1 MVFGAVGGFTASLE
15 LSSLDGSNGFV
26 LNGID
31 QGDNLGV
38 SVSGAGDINGDGFDD
53 ILLGALGAS
62 PNGNRLA
69 GESYVIFGSADFGD
83 PVIPDNIAPLLTE
96 INLVSSTN
104 DLTLQIGFNEAI
116 SRNSLNP
123 NNFQLFDS
131 QGQIIPL
138 EDILLRNEDRIIE
151 LSYDTRLEGDY
162 SLIIQQSEITDLAGN
177 AVADEDL
184 NQTITVTDVFI
195 PIIETNLIN
204 DTGNSNSDFIT
215 NDPRITGQIV
225 DSSTITEFTALFDS
239 PESGNFVNILEQL
252 EPDGSFTL
260 DETVL
265 NQINGGMDL
274 SDGSQTLILTA
285 TDEAGNTLEISEFSF
300 TLDTTAPI
308 PQITSA
314 LSNRATF
321 IEIDFGEEIINGDD
335 LNNYTL
341 TRLGEGEISI
351 TGVAFESEGLV
362 QLTLAE
368 PLIGGENYRLDLDS
382 AIEDVSGNA
391 LANNTSFDLN
401 ISLEFSLSTLDGSN
415 GFVINGIDE
424 FDRSGS
430 SVSGWTLD
438 KKSLLAYI
446 LR

>member
-1 MVFGAVGGFTASLE
+1 M
-15 LSSLDGSNGFV
+15 
-26 LNGID
+26 
-31 QGDNLGV
+31 
-38 SVSGAGDINGDGFDD
+38 SGAGDINGDGFDD
-53 ILLGALGAS
+53 ILIGADSAD
-62 PNGNRLA
+62 PNGNRSA
-69 GESYVIFGSADFGD
+69 GESYVIFGSAAFGG

-177 AVADEDL
+177 VVADEDL
-184 NQTITVTDVFI
+184 NEPITVTDDIFT
-195 PIIETNLIN
+195 PIIEVNLIN

-215 NDPRITGQIV
+215 NDPRITGQII
-225 DSSTITEFTALFDS
+225 DNSTITEFSALFDRS
-239 PESGNFVNILEQL
+239 ESGNFVNILEQL

-300 TLDTTAPI
+300 TLDTTTPI
-308 PQITSA
+308 PQITSE
-314 LSNRATF
+314 LSNQSTV

-335 LNNYTL
+335 LSNYTL
-341 TRLGEGEISI
+341 TRVG
-351 TGVAFESEGLV
+351 
-362 QLTLAE
+362 
-368 PLIGGENYRLDLDS
+368 
-382 AIEDVSGNA
+382 
-391 LANNTSFDLN
+391 
-401 ISLEFSLSTLDGSN
+401 
-415 GFVINGIDE
+415 
-424 FDRSGS
+424 
-430 SVSGWTLD
+430 
-438 KKSLLAYI
+438 
-446 LR
+446 

>member
-1 MVFGAVGGFTASLE
+1 DSA
-15 LSSLDGSNGFV
+15 D
-26 LNGID
+26 
-31 QGDNLGV
+31 
-38 SVSGAGDINGDGFDD
+38 
-53 ILLGALGAS
+53 
-62 PNGNRLA
+62 PNGNRSA
-69 GESYVIFGSADFGD
+69 GESYVIFGSAAFGG

-138 EDILLRNEDRIIE
+138 EDILVRDQNRIIE

-177 AVADEDL
+177 VVADEDL
-184 NQTITVTDVFI
+184 NEPITVTDDIFT
-195 PIIETNLIN
+195 PIIEVNLIN

-215 NDPRITGQIV
+215 NDPRITGQII
-225 DSSTITEFTALFDS
+225 DNSTITEFSALFDRS
-239 PESGNFVNILEQL
+239 ESGNFVNILEQL

-265 NQINGGMDL
+265 NQINGGIDL
-274 SDGSQTLILTA
+274 NDGSQTLILTA

-300 TLDTTAPI
+300 TLDTTTPI
-308 PQITSA
+308 PQITSE
-314 LSNRATF
+314 LSNQSTV

-341 TRLGEGEISI
+341 TRVGEGEISI
-351 TGVAFESEGLV
+351 FEVVYESEGLV

-368 PLIGGENYRLDLDS
+368 PLIGGANYRLDLDS

-391 LANNTSFDLN
+391 LANNTSLN
-401 ISLEFSLSTLDGSN
+401 IIFFPFSLSSLDGSN
-415 GFVINGIDE
+415 GFVLNGIDGFNE
-424 FDRSGS
+424 SGR
-430 SVSGWTLD
+430 SVSGAGD
-438 KKSLLAYI
+438 INGDGFDDIIIGAFRADPNGISGG
-446 LR
+446 

>member
-1 MVFGAVGGFTASLE
+1 MSGAGDINGDGFDDILIGASSADPNGNERAGDSYVVFGSASGFSASLE

-31 QGDNLGV
+31 EDDFSGN

-53 ILLGALGAS
+53 IIIGALGAS

-69 GESYVIFGSADFGD
+69 GESYVIFGSADFSD

-252 EPDGSFTL
+252 GF
-260 DETVL
+260 
-265 NQINGGMDL
+265 
-274 SDGSQTLILTA
+274 
-285 TDEAGNTLEISEFSF
+285 
-300 TLDTTAPI
+300 
-308 PQITSA
+308 
-314 LSNRATF
+314 
-321 IEIDFGEEIINGDD
+321 
-335 LNNYTL
+335 
-341 TRLGEGEISI
+341 
-351 TGVAFESEGLV
+351 
-362 QLTLAE
+362 AE
-368 PLIGGENYRLDLDS
+368 
-382 AIEDVSGNA
+382 
-391 LANNTSFDLN
+391 
-401 ISLEFSLSTLDGSN
+401 
-415 GFVINGIDE
+415 
-424 FDRSGS
+424 
-430 SVSGWTLD
+430 
-438 KKSLLAYI
+438 
-446 LR
+446 